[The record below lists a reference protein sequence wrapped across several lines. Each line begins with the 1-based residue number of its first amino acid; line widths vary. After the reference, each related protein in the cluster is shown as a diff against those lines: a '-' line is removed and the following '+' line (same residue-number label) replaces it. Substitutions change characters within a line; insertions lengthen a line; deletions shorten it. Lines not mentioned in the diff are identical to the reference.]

1 MVQLEAKICCI
12 KLGIYQNNCTNPDL
26 KDRLKTL
33 EQPLFFLQK
42 MSLLYQIL
50 NSKYNLSF
58 LTEHLN
64 F

>member
-1 MVQLEAKICCI
+1 MMQLEAKICCI
-12 KLGIYQNNCTNPDL
+12 KLRIYQNNCTNPDL

-33 EQPLFFLQK
+33 EQPLFFIQK